1 MFRKLLLIV
10 MLFVAVA
17 PTFAQENILIV
28 ALPNDPTSLYGPNMS
43 DRTADNAGSPLY
55 DTLILQTANNELL
68 PGLATA
74 WEVSE
79 DNLTYTFTLREGV
92 TFHNGEAFTA
102 DDVVATW
109 EYGKTETNEYAGQYA
124 IADSVTAVDDF
135 TLQITTATPD
145 PLFYTRISEDW
156 PIVPGDYIRE
166 VGIEGFEAAPV
177 GTGPFVF
184 VERLPGERISM
195 SKNPAYWQEGQPG
208 VDGIEFRIIEDSST
222 RVAAL
227 LAGDVHV
234 VSRLSSEEYAAVTAD
249 ENVVGIS
256 YPTDRVYY
264 VAFKNVGNGVG
275 TPIEDVRVRQAMNYA
290 VDKDTIIDAIFSGAA
305 SSVASF
311 TVPGNLGYDESIAA
325 YPYDPA
331 KAQELLAEAGYA
343 DGFSIGMGC
352 PADAYLNINDVC
364 LAIETDLEAVGIDV
378 ELALLSSD
386 VYWSEAQYGATGP
399 MLVDSWSSSVG
410 EAMPRIE
417 GALTPGE
424 YYAVWEDATIVEF
437 LTGIQTTVDRDAR
450 AQLYR
455 DLSVYMNE
463 NPPFI
468 YLYQPV
474 SFEAISAK
482 LEGYTVN
489 NAEQFFLAGVSI
501 K

>member
-1 MFRKLLLIV
+1 
-10 MLFVAVA
+10 
-17 PTFAQENILIV
+17 
-28 ALPNDPTSLYGPNMS
+28 
-43 DRTADNAGSPLY
+43 
-55 DTLILQTANNELL
+55 
-68 PGLATA
+68 
-74 WEVSE
+74 
-79 DNLTYTFTLREGV
+79 
-92 TFHNGEAFTA
+92 
-102 DDVVATW
+102 
-109 EYGKTETNEYAGQYA
+109 
-124 IADSVTAVDDF
+124 
-135 TLQITTATPD
+135 
-145 PLFYTRISEDW
+145 
-156 PIVPGDYIRE
+156 
-166 VGIEGFEAAPV
+166 
-177 GTGPFVF
+177 
-184 VERLPGERISM
+184 
-195 SKNPAYWQEGQPG
+195 
-208 VDGIEFRIIEDSST
+208 
-222 RVAAL
+222 
-227 LAGDVHV
+227 
-234 VSRLSSEEYAAVTAD
+234 
-249 ENVVGIS
+249 
-256 YPTDRVYY
+256 
-264 VAFKNVGNGVG
+264 
-275 TPIEDVRVRQAMNYA
+275 
-290 VDKDTIIDAIFSGAA
+290 
-305 SSVASF
+305 
-311 TVPGNLGYDESIAA
+311 
-325 YPYDPA
+325 
-331 KAQELLAEAGYA
+331 
-343 DGFSIGMGC
+343 MGC